1 MNLPLWLIPALPL
14 GGFLVNGLVALAAG
28 SRRAAKATAEWRAAH
43 PGEHGHGHEVKLH
56 ARLLPRVGFS
66 SPIRGAA
73 TSSRRSAALA

>member
-43 PGEHGHGHEVKLH
+43 ADLHGHGEHGDDAHGHDAHDDHGHGH
-56 ARLLPRVGFS
+56 AGPFLPYW
-66 SPIRGAA
+66 
-73 TSSRRSAALA
+73 